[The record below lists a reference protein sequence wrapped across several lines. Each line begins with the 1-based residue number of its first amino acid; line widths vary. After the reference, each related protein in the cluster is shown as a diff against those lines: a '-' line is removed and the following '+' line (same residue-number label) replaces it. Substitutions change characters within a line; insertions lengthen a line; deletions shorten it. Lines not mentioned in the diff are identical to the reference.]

1 VSPKRDEV
9 VLDSSV
15 LGRWLIDRSG
25 AAASS
30 LRRGKLVA
38 PSLILVETANAL
50 VNQVRFRSLELAT
63 ARLLFA
69 NVLGLP
75 LELVPESV
83 LAADALVLAA
93 ELGLTAYD
101 ALYVALAAGRDLPL
115 LTADRRLAASY
126 HGAELVV

>member
-1 VSPKRDEV
+1 MSLERGEV

-15 LGRWLIDRSG
+15 LGR
-25 AAASS
+25 S
-30 LRRGKLVA
+30 LRCGTLVA

-50 VNQVRFRSLELAT
+50 VNQGRFRGLELAT

-93 ELGLTAYD
+93 ELGLSAYD

-126 HGAELVV
+126 HGATLVA